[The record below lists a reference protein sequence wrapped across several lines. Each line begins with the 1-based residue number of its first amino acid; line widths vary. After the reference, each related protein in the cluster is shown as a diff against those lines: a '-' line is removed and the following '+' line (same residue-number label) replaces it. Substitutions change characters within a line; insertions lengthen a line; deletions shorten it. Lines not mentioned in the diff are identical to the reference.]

1 MKGHTYI
8 NVVHKSNLV
17 GSYDSNN
24 TNKYRTLIDRLVQ
37 LGSND
42 LPKFQEL
49 LKRTY
54 IVEGRQTDIV
64 KLQEPISNQHA
75 VTEVPTVQNIK
86 SLPKA
91 NISRHKSQRSPI
103 RPPNLKIDLSGKFP
117 PKHNRPKKNYSD
129 THMNNTG

>member
-1 MKGHTYI
+1 M
-8 NVVHKSNLV
+8 
-17 GSYDSNN
+17 
-24 TNKYRTLIDRLVQ
+24 Q
-37 LGSND
+37 LESKD

-49 LKRTY
+49 LKRIY
-54 IVEGRQTDIV
+54 IVESRQTEIV

-103 RPPNLKIDLSGKFP
+103 RLPNLKIDLSGKFP
-117 PKHNRPKKNYSD
+117 PKHDQPKKIYSD
-129 THMNNTG
+129 THMKKSGWMIRHRKIPNKNQKH